1 MTKIIFFFVIIF
13 LFFSN
18 DVSSKVCELS
28 NIKNLKSLKE
38 KLKICDEGDKLYIT
52 YDIKIRTEKLI
63 VNLCSLKDTI
73 ISKEEVNIVHKRN
86 SGVYL
91 ICIYKPDKKFL
102 N

>member
-13 LFFSN
+13 LFSSN

-52 YDIKIRTEKLI
+52 YDIKIRTEKI
-63 VNLCSLKDTI
+63 NC
-73 ISKEEVNIVHKRN
+73 
-86 SGVYL
+86 
-91 ICIYKPDKKFL
+91 
-102 N
+102 